1 MSDGKSPG
9 LDGLP
14 DEVFKHGG
22 NLLLSKLGNLIRDYW
37 SQEKV
42 PKEFKNAN
50 IIQEKL
56 RQIGMQ

>member
-42 PKEFKNAN
+42 PEEFKNAN
-50 IIQEKL
+50 IIQEK
-56 RQIGMQ
+56 